1 MAWSNWESLGG
12 IITAGPAVSSW
23 AGERLDTF
31 VKGADNAL
39 WHKWFAGGW
48 SDWESLGGI
57 IDGSPAAVSWSS
69 GRIDVFARGM
79 DNALWHKW
87 FDGGWHNWESLGGTI
102 TAGPAVS
109 SWAPAASMCSPKA
122 PTTRCGT
129 GGSTAAGTAGNRSAA
144 SSTTNRRRRRGRPGA
159 SMSSRAAWTTRCG
172 TNGSTAAGATGSHWA
187 GRSPQDL
194 RQARGRRDASMS
206 SPRAP
211 TTRCG
216 TSGSTAAGAAG
227 SHWVASSTTRRP
239 PSRGASG
246 RIDTFVR
253 GMDNAMWHKWWT
265 QTIPTVRLHVKVL
278 SQPTRFTIDRMVDDM
293 IDVYA
298 TYGIRVHRVSDESLS
313 LPLLNDLDVG
323 ACTMGN
329 VTTEQ
334 TQLMANRN
342 GVATNDVVAYF
353 VRSTNPAL
361 NGCAAHPANQPS
373 AVVAS
378 IASEWTLGHE
388 VGHVLGLPH
397 VTPTDRLMMG
407 SRNEQH
413 HQSAA
418 GPHRGRS
425 ADDEQ
430 QPFHA
435 EPRLS
440 DGRTQGDDNADQL
453 FRTEGETRCRR
464 AGLSGARRDG
474 RRRHAALAQA
484 RRIARRIAGVEG
496 SIACRHHGR
505 CRKHRR
511 RRVEIAPC
519 ARACR
524 RRACVEPDAGQSTG
538 RACGESACWTTRTS
552 VSSSWRRAP
561 RRVCPIPRWRR
572 RASGRPSVW

>member
-1 MAWSNWESLGG
+1 MAWSSWESLGG

-109 SWAPAASMCSPKA
+109 SWAPGRLDVFAKGADNALWHRWFDGGWHGWESLGGIIDNEPAATSWSSGRIDVFARGMDNALWHKWFDGGWSDWESLGGTITAGPAASAWA
-122 PTTRCGT
+122 PGRLDVFAKGADNAMWHKWFD
-129 GGSTAAGTAGNRSAA
+129 GGWSDWESLGGIIDNTPAAVSW
-144 SSTTNRRRRRGRPGA
+144 S
-159 SMSSRAAWTTRCG
+159 
-172 TNGSTAAGATGSHWA
+172 
-187 GRSPQDL
+187 L
-194 RQARGRRDASMS
+194 
-206 SPRAP
+206 
-211 TTRCG
+211 
-216 TSGSTAAGAAG
+216 
-227 SHWVASSTTRRP
+227 
-239 PSRGASG
+239 G

-265 QTIPTVRLHVKVL
+265 QTTPTVRLHVKVL

-298 TYGIRVHRVSDESLS
+298 TYGVRVHRVSDESLS

-407 SRNEQH
+407 SGTNNITN
-413 HQSAA
+413 
-418 GPHRGRS
+418 PPP
-425 ADDEQ
+425 D
-430 QPFHA
+430 
-435 EPRLS
+435 L
-440 DGRTQGDDNADQL
+440 
-453 FRTEGETRCRR
+453 
-464 AGLSGARRDG
+464 
-474 RRRHAALAQA
+474 
-484 RRIARRIAGVEG
+484 IAGEVQTMNNSPFTQNLG
-496 SIACRHHGR
+496 
-505 CRKHRR
+505 
-511 RRVEIAPC
+511 
-519 ARACR
+519 
-524 RRACVEPDAGQSTG
+524 
-538 RACGESACWTTRTS
+538 
-552 VSSSWRRAP
+552 
-561 RRVCPIPRWRR
+561 
-572 RASGRPSVW
+572 

>member
-12 IITAGPAVSSW
+12 TITAGPAVSSW
-23 AGERLDTF
+23 APGRLDVF
-31 VKGADNAL
+31 AKGADNAL
-39 WHKWFAGGW
+39 WHRWFDGGW
-48 SDWESLGGI
+48 HGWESLGGI
-57 IDGSPAAVSWSS
+57 IDNEPAATSWSS

-87 FDGGWHNWESLGGTI
+87 FDGGWSDWESLGGTI
-102 TAGPAVS
+102 TAGPAAS
-109 SWAPAASMCSPKA
+109 AWAPGRLDVFAKGADNAMWHKWFDGGWSDWESLGGIIDNTPAAVSWS
-122 PTTRCGT
+122 
-129 GGSTAAGTAGNRSAA
+129 
-144 SSTTNRRRRRGRPGA
+144 
-159 SMSSRAAWTTRCG
+159 
-172 TNGSTAAGATGSHWA
+172 
-187 GRSPQDL
+187 L
-194 RQARGRRDASMS
+194 
-206 SPRAP
+206 
-211 TTRCG
+211 
-216 TSGSTAAGAAG
+216 
-227 SHWVASSTTRRP
+227 
-239 PSRGASG
+239 G

-265 QTIPTVRLHVKVL
+265 QTTPTVRLHVKVL

-407 SRNEQH
+407 SGTNNITN
-413 HQSAA
+413 
-418 GPHRGRS
+418 PPP
-425 ADDEQ
+425 D
-430 QPFHA
+430 
-435 EPRLS
+435 L
-440 DGRTQGDDNADQL
+440 
-453 FRTEGETRCRR
+453 
-464 AGLSGARRDG
+464 
-474 RRRHAALAQA
+474 
-484 RRIARRIAGVEG
+484 IAGEVQTMNNSPFTQNLG
-496 SIACRHHGR
+496 
-505 CRKHRR
+505 
-511 RRVEIAPC
+511 
-519 ARACR
+519 
-524 RRACVEPDAGQSTG
+524 
-538 RACGESACWTTRTS
+538 
-552 VSSSWRRAP
+552 
-561 RRVCPIPRWRR
+561 
-572 RASGRPSVW
+572 